1 MKHPYYDDGFPS
13 AAWFFGLLPIVAIAV
28 AAYLSSP
35 TTSQRA
41 RIQLCSNFCGSET
54 VSAQVEMCV
63 CENGDTGTYKRND
76 DGYWVVIQTSKTAQR
91 TDNETK

>member
-41 RIQLCSNFCGSET
+41 RIQLCSNFCATTGIGLLFKL
-54 VSAQVEMCV
+54 VKQRNAQTTRQ
-63 CENGDTGTYKRND
+63 NN
-76 DGYWVVIQTSKTAQR
+76 ALHL
-91 TDNETK
+91 